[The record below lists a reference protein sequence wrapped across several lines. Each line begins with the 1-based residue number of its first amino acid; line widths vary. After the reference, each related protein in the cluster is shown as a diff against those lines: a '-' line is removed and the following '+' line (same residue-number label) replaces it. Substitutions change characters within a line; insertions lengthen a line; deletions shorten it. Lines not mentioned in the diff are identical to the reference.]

1 MYNFFQYNSEQSEL
15 GVFNT
20 DLRYTKDARRGIK
33 VGYYNRNNTSQQ
45 LNADVAWALAPRWQL
60 NANARYDLEAD
71 DFLRGGI
78 GVGYSACCWG
88 FRVDAQRRIDN
99 NSEYVNAFI
108 IQLELN
114 GLTKIKTGF

>member
-20 DLRYTKDARRGIK
+20 DLRYTKDARRGVK
-33 VGYYNRNNTSQQ
+33 LGYYNRNNISQQ
-45 LNADVAWALAPRWQL
+45 LNADVSWALAPRWQL
-60 NANARYDLEAD
+60 SANTRYDLEEN

-78 GVGYSACCWG
+78 DVGYNACCWG
-88 FRVDAQRRIDN
+88 IKVGAQRRIDN
-99 NSEYVNAFI
+99 DSEYVNAFL

-114 GLTKIKTGF
+114 GLTRISSGF